1 MATGWQDSWTFR
13 IVDQDTG
20 TAVAGVPVTVLAEGK
35 GDGGYWVS
43 DADGLVRIPKHD
55 HPRLRLRVGLRNE
68 EAIELDARVLGDDP
82 ISLTAPHGMPPA
94 GVEPGPRAPSPT
106 PASAASRSPGHIL
119 RFARIAVLP
128 DDQDIVTIPDP
139 ALLGAVGAPAEPGA
153 MRYGLLLEADAVW
166 QSQGAQAGEVL
177 YSVSV

>member
-20 TAVAGVPVTVLAEGK
+20 TAVPGVPVTVLAEGK

-43 DADGLVRIPKHD
+43 DGDGLVRIPKHD

-82 ISLTAPHGMPPA
+82 ISLAAPRRMPLTAA
-94 GVEPGPRAPSPT
+94 EPGPPAQPPAPAPPSPS
-106 PASAASRSPGHIL
+106 PAARSPGHLL
-119 RFARIAVLP
+119 RFPRIAVLP
-128 DDQDIVTIPDP
+128 ADP
-139 ALLGAVGAPAEPGA
+139 
-153 MRYGLLLEADAVW
+153 
-166 QSQGAQAGEVL
+166 
-177 YSVSV
+177 

>member
-1 MATGWQDSWTFR
+1 MTSWQDSWTFR

-43 DADGLVRIPKHD
+43 DADGLVRIPKTD

-82 ISLTAPHGMPPA
+82 IALAAPRGMPLVAPESPA
-94 GVEPGPRAPSPT
+94 RASGAFSA
-106 PASAASRSPGHIL
+106 PAPAAAAASSRSPGHIQ

-139 ALLGAVGAPAEPGA
+139 ALVGGVGAPAEPGA

-166 QSQGAQAGEVL
+166 QSQGAQAG
-177 YSVSV
+177 